1 MPTKPADRARANFLG
16 LLTTVTHFVL
26 RPHCK
31 PPACILRARA
41 LSLAG
46 DAFGLTLAPVP
57 VRLIAGNAAVGDF
70 FRAEGR
76 LPEQSEE
83 WERLLAAGGWTV
95 GVGFG
100 EDSAKGW
107 GGHLVCCCGDV
118 LCDPSAPDATR
129 ERHALEIPPLAV
141 GGWGMGPGADGPRA
155 FFLPSGCFVVYEP
168 APDCSERW
176 QSAPD
181 WRRVRDYRKPVA
193 QIVRLVRE
201 SAAAGEC
208 GGA

>member
-1 MPTKPADRARANFLG
+1 MPTKPADRARGDFLG
-16 LLTTVTHFVL
+16 VLTTVTHFVL
-26 RPHCK
+26 RPYCRS
-31 PPACILRARA
+31 PACILRARA

-57 VRLIAGNAAVGDF
+57 VRLIAGNAVVGEF
-70 FRAEGR
+70 LRAEGR
-76 LPEQSEE
+76 LPEAAEE
-83 WERLLAAGGWTV
+83 WQPLLDAGGWTV

-118 LCDPSAPDATR
+118 LCDPSAPDVNRA
-129 ERHALEIPPLAV
+129 RHALEVPPLAL
-141 GGWGMGPGADGPRA
+141 GGWEREARPDRPRR
-155 FFLPSGCFVVYEP
+155 FFLPNECFVVYES

-176 QSAPD
+176 QASPD
-181 WRRVRDYRKPVA
+181 WRRLRSYRKPVA

-201 SAAAGEC
+201 SVA
-208 GGA
+208 